1 MHLPVGLQ
9 ATKSSLKLTFTEPL
23 DPASLDVKNLQI
35 KTWSLKR
42 TADYGS
48 KHYDE
53 KPLEVRGAKLST
65 DSKTLMLD
73 VAELRPTWCMEI
85 KYSIRSTTGMPVQG
99 TIHNTIHELA
109 D

>member
-1 MHLPVGLQ
+1 M
-9 ATKSSLKLTFTEPL
+9 KLTFTEPL

-53 KPLEVRGAKLST
+53 KSLTVRGAALSA
-65 DSKTLMLD
+65 DGKTLTVD

-85 KYSIRSTTGMPVQG
+85 KYSLRSTEGPPVHG
-99 TIHNTIHELA
+99 VIHNTIHALA
-109 D
+109 E